1 MRMGNYLCVGGVGS
15 STMAAS
21 NQSVGVA
28 HHTIVPVNFE
38 SEEGDGDGDEES
50 TD

>member
-1 MRMGNYLCVGGVGS
+1 
-15 STMAAS
+15 MAAS

-38 SEEGDGDGDEES
+38 PEELDGDEES
-50 TD
+50 ED

>member
-1 MRMGNYLCVGGVGS
+1 
-15 STMAAS
+15 MAAS

-38 SEEGDGDGDEES
+38 PEEIEPDEE
-50 TD
+50 DED

>member
-1 MRMGNYLCVGGVGS
+1 MRMGNYLCVREVHW

-28 HHTIVPVNFE
+28 HHTIVPVNFKPGE
-38 SEEGDGDGDEES
+38 ADGDGEEES
-50 TD
+50 ED

>member
-1 MRMGNYLCVGGVGS
+1 MIMGNYLGVPVVVG

-38 SEEGDGDGDEES
+38 PEEYDHDDDRGE
-50 TD
+50 